1 MAAINVPVNGRTTSL
16 DLVRNLAPLMRPA
29 PRSFRLV
36 LASALII
43 GLAACGGRPQGV
55 LVATHAPP
63 PGASLVPLLV
73 TTTRAPTPEP
83 GEMFSGERGG
93 QLSFAQ
99 ITVSIPPDS
108 ARTPGEV
115 QWPQSGTPDP
125 TREFTTVEAAVLTKE
140 QAIAAFDKRIVKTP
154 KRQVLVFVHGFNT
167 RFSEAVY
174 RFAQI
179 VHDSRADVTPVL
191 FTWPSRGKLLQ
202 YGYDH
207 ESASYSRDSLE
218 RVLQALV
225 NDPNVKEISI
235 LAHSMGNW
243 VTLES
248 LRQMAIRDR
257 GLPKKIQNIML
268 AAPDVDFDVFRR
280 QIAEMGVR
288 PSLFTLFVSRDDEA
302 LAVSRR
308 IWGDKPRLG
317 AVNTNADP
325 YRAALDQERVQVV
338 DLTEIASGGGDS
350 LGHTKF
356 AEAPQV
362 VQSIGARLAT
372 GQTLND
378 GAAGVGAKLGMVAA
392 GAGATVGAAA
402 GVAVAA
408 PFAIVDPRTRE
419 NLGDHLESIG
429 DHASDTLH
437 NGAGVLAEP
446 VH

>member
-1 MAAINVPVNGRTTSL
+1 MALSV
-16 DLVRNLAPLMRPA
+16 
-29 PRSFRLV
+29 RSFRFALALV
-36 LASALII
+36 LVA
-43 GLAACGGRPQGV
+43 GLAACGGRPHGV
-55 LVATHAPP
+55 LVASHAPP
-63 PGASLVPLLV
+63 PGASLVDMLV

-93 QLSFAQ
+93 QLSFAD

-108 ARTPGEV
+108 VRTPGEV
-115 QWPQSGTPDP
+115 QWPKSETPDP

-140 QAIAAFDKRIVKTP
+140 QALAAFDRRIVKTP

-179 VHDSRADVTPVL
+179 IHDSQADVVPVL

-225 NDPNVKEISI
+225 NDPNVKEVSI

-243 VTLES
+243 VTLEA

-280 QIAEMGVR
+280 QISEMGVR
-288 PSLFTLFVSRDDEA
+288 PSLFTLFASRDDEA
-302 LAVSRR
+302 LAASRR

-317 AVNTNADP
+317 AVNTHADP
-325 YRAALDQERVQVV
+325 YRETLDQDHVQVV

-362 VQSIGARLAT
+362 VRSIGARLAT

-378 GAAGVGAKLGMVAA
+378 GQAGVGAKLGMVAA
-392 GAGATVGAAA
+392 GAGATVGSVA

-419 NLGDHLESIG
+419 NLSDHFDSIG
-429 DHASDTLH
+429 DNAGDTLH
-437 NGAGVLAEP
+437 HGSGVLSQPAQ
-446 VH
+446 